1 MGNVHALPSF
11 SVPSNEPS
19 AEVVAILERALEMA
33 KSGKVQG
40 VAVVTA
46 EIDPMTNEFRYHGDQ
61 FTRHTLVSGVVGLMW
76 SLGKSVG
83 SD

>member
-19 AEVVAILERALEMA
+19 AKVVEILERALEMA

-40 VAVVTA
+40 VAIVIA
-46 EIDPMTNEFRYHGDQ
+46 EIDPLANEFHYHADQ
-61 FTRHTLVSGVVGLMW
+61 LTKHTLVSGVVGLMW